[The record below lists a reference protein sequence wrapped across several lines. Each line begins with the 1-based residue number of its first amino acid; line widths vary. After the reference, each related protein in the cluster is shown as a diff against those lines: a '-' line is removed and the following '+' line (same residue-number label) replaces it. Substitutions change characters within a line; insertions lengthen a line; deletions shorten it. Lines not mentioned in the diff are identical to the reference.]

1 MYEAQPTSQ
10 SSTHPA
16 PSPLSGPTDRRQI
29 KRGAYLPLEARAE
42 PVTGGWA
49 VRLPVRA
56 EEIRIDRQAVVI
68 EQVVVRAET
77 VEEMVRLEAPVRHEE
92 LRVAAEGDLEVQSPD
107 VRPAVDPL
115 ERTVQAQRPPNWPAF
130 PNTPR

>member
-1 MYEAQPTSQ
+1 MYEAQPAPQ
-10 SSTHPA
+10 SSTHPE
-16 PSPLSGPTDRRQI
+16 PSTLGGSSHGQQI
-29 KRGAYLPLEARAE
+29 RRGAYLPLEAHAE
-42 PVTGGWA
+42 PTAAGWA

-56 EEIRIDRQAVVI
+56 EEIRIDRQAVVV

-107 VRPAVDPL
+107 VRPGVDPL